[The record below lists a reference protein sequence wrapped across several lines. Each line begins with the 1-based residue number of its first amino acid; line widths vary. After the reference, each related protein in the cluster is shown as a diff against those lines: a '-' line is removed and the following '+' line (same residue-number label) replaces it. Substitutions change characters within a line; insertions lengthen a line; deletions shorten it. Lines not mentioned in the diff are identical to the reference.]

1 MKIAASIFC
10 MTLFAAA
17 PEANRAYFT
26 NLREVRVA
34 EPQRQNWVAVDE
46 EIWNHARADLGDLRM
61 YSSEGEIPYL
71 VRELSGGDRLSEFS
85 ARLLQLG
92 TVAGRTSFFIDTSGA
107 EEYNR
112 VTLQLATRD
121 FVGKAEVE
129 GMDDIHSTQPTD
141 LGTYSLYD
149 FTRENLGSNF
159 KLHLPDSRFK
169 FLRVT
174 LSKEVPSSD
183 VKGATLAH
191 WESEK
196 AAFTAISATPNVQQ
210 EHKQTTITWQASQA
224 VPLERIVIATSDINF
239 RRSVQVTDEQN
250 RYLASGE
257 ISRIRMTRNGQKIES
272 ENLTVDIPTA
282 HASGYKVVL
291 FNGDDPPLHIARVQ
305 PQYVTRRIYFDPRG
319 NATAQLYYGDTKLAA
334 PVYDY
339 AKLFQADAEAAE
351 AALGSGQH
359 NAQYTARPDD
369 RPWSEQHPAVLW
381 IALLAAIAVLG
392 AATLRG
398 FKSNAQS
405 A

>member
-1 MKIAASIFC
+1 MKIAASLFC
-10 MTLFAAA
+10 VMFFAAA

-71 VRELSGGDRLSEFS
+71 IREMSGGDRLTEFS

-107 EEYNR
+107 DEYNR
-112 VTLQLATRD
+112 VTLQLATSD
-121 FVGKAEVE
+121 FVGKAEVD
-129 GMDDIHSTQPTD
+129 GMDAIHSTQPTD

-149 FTRENLGSNF
+149 FTRENLGANF

-169 FLRVT
+169 FLGVKV
-174 LSKEVPSSD
+174 SKEVPSSD

-196 AAFTAISATPNVQQ
+196 AAFTAISVTPNIEQ

-224 VPLERIVIATSDINF
+224 VPLERIVIATSDVNF

-257 ISRIRMTRNGQKIES
+257 VSRIRMMRNGQKIES
-272 ENLTVDIPTA
+272 ENLTIDIPTA
-282 HASGYKVVL
+282 HASGYKIIL
-291 FNGDDPPLHIARVQ
+291 FNGDDPPLHITSVQ
-305 PQYVTRRIYFDPRG
+305 PQYITRLVYFDPRG
-319 NATAQLYYGDTKLAA
+319 NASAQLYYGDAKLAA

-339 AKLFQADAEAAE
+339 AKLFQADPQSAQAT
-351 AALGSGQH
+351 LGDGQH
-359 NAQYTARPDD
+359 NSQYTTRPDD
-369 RPWSEQHPAVLW
+369 RPWSDQHPAVLW
-381 IALLAAIAVLG
+381 IALLAAIAALG
-392 AATLRG
+392 TATVRG
-398 FKSNAQS
+398 FRSNAQS

>member
-10 MTLFAAA
+10 MMLFAAA
-17 PEANRAYFT
+17 LEANRAYFT

-92 TVAGRTSFFIDTSGA
+92 IVAGRTSFFIDTSGA

-112 VTLQLATRD
+112 VTLQLATRN

-174 LSKEVPSSD
+174 LSKEVAFSD

-196 AAFTAISATPNVQQ
+196 AAFTAISVTPNIQQ

-239 RRSVQVTDEQN
+239 RRSVPM
-250 RYLASGE
+250 Y
-257 ISRIRMTRNGQKIES
+257 
-272 ENLTVDIPTA
+272 
-282 HASGYKVVL
+282 
-291 FNGDDPPLHIARVQ
+291 
-305 PQYVTRRIYFDPRG
+305 
-319 NATAQLYYGDTKLAA
+319 
-334 PVYDY
+334 
-339 AKLFQADAEAAE
+339 
-351 AALGSGQH
+351 GSGPPWRTPWPTPALPRSSRSRCPRH
-359 NAQYTARPDD
+359 RAARCGI
-369 RPWSEQHPAVLW
+369 HPTPRSRKCSRRRRCRRT
-381 IALLAAIAVLG
+381 G
-392 AATLRG
+392 AAW
-398 FKSNAQS
+398 S
-405 A
+405 AGWPKARRWKKRRRSCRNWRRLPPAW